1 MASSNQ
7 ALRVAHLIP
16 YLGRAQGGPVL
27 NLSEC
32 SKAQLDQGLRVSI
45 FSTTR
50 ASDGA
55 LAPVDSRATLV
66 TEAAPGWG
74 PLRKCPSLWERAL
87 AARFDI
93 LHSHGLWTDVNRLAA
108 QMARRRNI
116 PHLLTPCGM
125 LAQGALRHHWW
136 NKVPARIWFQQR
148 ALKKAAC
155 LQAQSEIE
163 VQQIR
168 EFGLRNPVALIP
180 AAVPARPP
188 THAMSAPEFRSL
200 FRVPAERR
208 IVLYLG
214 RLHPVKGL
222 PRLLQ
227 AWAQIQQ
234 SVVRGQLS
242 SGPLSCSPLSCSPL
256 SRGPLSSGPLSCSP
270 LSCSPLSGG
279 SWSRGLS
286 SGTWQLV
293 LAGPDEAGHRRD
305 YEARAAELGC
315 SNSVI
320 FTGALDGY
328 QKWGALDAAELFV
341 MPSDFE
347 NFGVAIAEAMQ
358 SGLPVITTTGTPW
371 QELPA
376 QGVGW
381 CVEPTVD
388 ALSTGFAGG
397 TGHAGGS
404 EESHGA
410 ASGRIRKAVSSR
422 PGRRGFDPRLRVAP
436 QARGAA
442 QVCGVMN
449 RRRGAG
455 GSAERPSAIASR
467 R

>member
-1 MASSNQ
+1 MASPTP
-7 ALRVAHLIP
+7 ALCVGHLIP

-32 SKAQLDQGLRVSI
+32 TKAQLDQGLRVFI

-50 ASDGA
+50 TSDGA
-55 LAPVDSRATLV
+55 LAPVDSRATLI

-74 PLRKCPSLWERAL
+74 PLRKCPLLWERTR

-108 QMARRRNI
+108 QMARRQNI

-125 LAQGALRHHWW
+125 LAPGALRRHWW

-148 ALKKAAC
+148 GLKEAAC

-163 VQQIR
+163 VRQIR
-168 EFGLRNPVALIP
+168 DFGLRNPVALIP
-180 AAVPARPP
+180 AVVPARPP
-188 THAMSAPEFRSL
+188 TQAMSAREFRSL

-234 SVVRGQLS
+234 SVV
-242 SGPLSCSPLSCSPL
+242 SGPL
-256 SRGPLSSGPLSCSP
+256 SRGP
-270 LSCSPLSGG
+270 
-279 SWSRGLS
+279 WSRGLS
-286 SGTWQLV
+286 SGTWHLV

-315 SNSVI
+315 SDSVI

-371 QELPA
+371 KELPA

-388 ALSTGFAGG
+388 ALSTALRE
-397 TGHAGGS
+397 ALAMP
-404 EESHGA
+404 EEA
-410 ASGRIRKAVSSR
+410 RKAMGLRAAEFAKRFR
-422 PGRRGFDPRLRVAP
+422 PDQAAADLLHVYEWLLRRE
-436 QARGAA
+436 
-442 QVCGVMN
+442 
-449 RRRGAG
+449 
-455 GSAERPSAIASR
+455 ERPKCVVL
-467 R
+467 